1 MMKHVAFFTLCFLG
15 CADLAV
21 AQSEDPI
28 DLQIEDYDETVCYVN
43 CGSSNNLPE
52 EFITHTY
59 TRVIVQAKAD
69 SVTVESVGINRGNC
83 RFIGSMLPQ
92 QLNFGEHITLVVQK
106 NDTIFAKGCN
116 VIEVSVETD
125 QGEIVFTE

>member
-1 MMKHVAFFTLCFLG
+1 MIKHVAFFTLCFLG
-15 CADLAV
+15 YAELAA

-59 TRVIVQAKAD
+59 TKVIVQAKAS
-69 SVTVESVGINRGNC
+69 SVTVENVEINRGNC
-83 RFIGSMLPQ
+83 RFIGSLLPQ
-92 QLNFGEHITLVVQK
+92 HLNFGEHITLVVQK
-106 NDTIFAKGCN
+106 TDTIFAKGCN
-116 VIEVSVETD
+116 VIEVSVKTD
-125 QGEIVFTE
+125 QGEIVFTD

>member
-1 MMKHVAFFTLCFLG
+1 
-15 CADLAV
+15 
-21 AQSEDPI
+21 
-28 DLQIEDYDETVCYVN
+28 
-43 CGSSNNLPE
+43 
-52 EFITHTY
+52 
-59 TRVIVQAKAD
+59 
-69 SVTVESVGINRGNC
+69 
-83 RFIGSMLPQ
+83 MLPQ